1 MMKLMQIKSHWT
13 PDEAHSL
20 LTWLDE
26 LRDTIWQT
34 YGQDIIEYHQK
45 ERLHQKHNLSE
56 NDNNENPF

>member
-26 LRDTIWQT
+26 LREAIWQT
-34 YGQDIIEYHQK
+34 YGQDIIDYHRQ
-45 ERLHQKHNLSE
+45 EQLQHNEVLE
-56 NDNNENPF
+56 NSNNKNPF

>member
-13 PDEAHSL
+13 PDEAYSL

-34 YGQDIIEYHQK
+34 YGQDIIDYHQK
-45 ERLHQKHNLSE
+45 EMHHHPPDGT
-56 NDNNENPF
+56 DNNEKPF